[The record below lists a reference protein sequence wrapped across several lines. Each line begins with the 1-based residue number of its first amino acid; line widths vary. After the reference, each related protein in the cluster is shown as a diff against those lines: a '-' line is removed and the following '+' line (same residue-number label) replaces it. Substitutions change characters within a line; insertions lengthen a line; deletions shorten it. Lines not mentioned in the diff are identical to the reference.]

1 MMKYVSTRG
10 FGPMAFTDI
19 LLEGLAPDGGLYV
32 PETYPQL
39 SEADLSWLTEILI
52 NEGYAKFAAV
62 ILSLFV
68 DDIPFGDLEQ
78 MARRAYT
85 KEKFGTDLIAPVT
98 RLEPNLWL
106 ARLSQGPTAAF
117 KDMAMQVLGQFFDYE
132 LTRRDQ
138 TMTILGATSGD
149 TGSAA
154 EFALL
159 DANRVQVFMLSPLG
173 RMTPFQRGQM
183 YGINTPRIVNITVP
197 GSFDDCQDLVKE
209 VNADSEFKKR
219 YSIGA
224 VNSINWARL
233 VSQVVYYISS
243 WAQVSHG
250 GEVSFTVPSGNFGNI
265 CAGHVARMMG
275 VPIKQLVCATN
286 ENNVLAEFFSTG
298 VYRIRA
304 STETFV
310 TSSPSMDISK
320 ASNFERFF
328 FDLTGRDHAAIA
340 KLFGEQLPGTGVID
354 IRQQPYA
361 GDVTR
366 RYGFATGVSTHSDRV
381 ATIADVYRR
390 DNTLIDPHT
399 ADGVKVAR
407 ERMGAEPMIALE
419 TALPVKFGS
428 ITREAIG
435 KVPEMPER
443 FAQVLDS
450 EQHTVMCDQ
459 GAEQLKQ
466 IIERLSILV
475 PPPGGSLTWKNGASS
490 SSAPRKD
497 GLMP

>member
-1 MMKYVSTRG
+1 MG
-10 FGPMAFTDI
+10 FTDI

-39 SEADLSWLTEILI
+39 TEDDLHRLGQILLY
-52 NEGYAKFAAV
+52 EGYSKFAAT
-62 ILSLFV
+62 ILGLFI
-68 DDIPFGDLEQ
+68 DDIPTADLEGIT
-78 MARRAYT
+78 RSAYT

-98 RLEPNLWL
+98 LLEPGLWL
-106 ARLSQGPTAAF
+106 AHLSQGPTAAF

-132 LTRRDQ
+132 LARRGQ
-138 TMTILGATSGD
+138 TMTIVGATSGD

-159 DANRVQVFMLSPLG
+159 DASRVQVFMLSPLG

-183 YGINTPRIVNITVP
+183 YGINTPRIVNVTVP

-209 VNADSEFKKR
+209 INSDAEFKAR

-243 WAQVSHG
+243 WFQASKG
-250 GEVSFTVPSGNFGNI
+250 NGEVSFSVPSGNFGNI

-275 VPIKQLVCATN
+275 VPIKHLVCATN
-286 ENNVLAEFFSTG
+286 ENNVLAEFFTTG
-298 VYRIRA
+298 VYRIRT

-328 FDLTGRDHAAIA
+328 FDLCGRDSAEVAH
-340 KLFGEQLPGTGVID
+340 LFGEELNRTGVID
-354 IRQQPYA
+354 IRNKPYA
-361 GDVTR
+361 SAPRDV
-366 RYGFATGVSTHSDRV
+366 YGFRTGVSTHSDRV
-381 ATIADVYRR
+381 ATIADVFRR
-390 DNTLIDPHT
+390 DDYLIDPHT

-407 ERMGAEPMIALE
+407 ELKSDEPMIAME

-435 KVPEMPER
+435 RVPAIPAR
-443 FAQVLDS
+443 FSQVLDA
-450 EQHTVMCDQ
+450 EQHTVLCEG
-459 GAEQLKQ
+459 GADQLKQ
-466 IIERLSILV
+466 IIESRSIF
-475 PPPGGSLTWKNGASS
+475 G
-490 SSAPRKD
+490 
-497 GLMP
+497 

>member
-1 MMKYVSTRG
+1 MKYVSTRG
-10 FGPMAFTDI
+10 YGPVGFTDI

-32 PETYPQL
+32 PEVYPEL
-39 SEADLSWLTEILI
+39 SGDDLAALGEILVYD
-52 NEGYAKFAAV
+52 GYAKFAAE
-62 ILSLFV
+62 ILSLFIA
-68 DDIPFGDLEQ
+68 DIPRADLEGIT
-78 MARRAYT
+78 RRAYT

-98 RLEPNLWL
+98 RLEPGLWL

-159 DANRVQVFMLSPLG
+159 DASRVQVFMLSPLG

-183 YGINTPRIVNITVP
+183 YGINSPRIVNVTVP

-209 VNADSEFKKR
+209 VNADSAFKQR

-243 WAQVSHG
+243 WIQVSKG
-250 GEVSFTVPSGNFGNI
+250 QGPVSFSVPSGNFGNI
-265 CAGHVARMMG
+265 CAGHVARMMK
-275 VPIKQLVCATN
+275 VPIAHLVCATN
-286 ENNVLAEFFSTG
+286 ENNVLAEFFRTG
-298 VYRIRA
+298 VYRVRA

-320 ASNFERFF
+320 ASNFERFV
-328 FDLTGRDHAAIA
+328 FDLVGRDAALVA
-340 KLFGEQLPGTGVID
+340 ELFGERLPRSGVID
-354 IRQQPYA
+354 IRREPYA
-361 GDVTR
+361 GHPGSV
-366 RYGFATGVSTHSDRV
+366 YGFLTGVSTHADRV
-381 ATIADVYRR
+381 DTIADVYRR
-390 DNTLIDPHT
+390 DGVLIDPHT

-407 ERMGAEPMIALE
+407 ELKGDEPMIAME

-428 ITREAIG
+428 ITKEAIG
-435 KVPEMPER
+435 RVPEMPAR
-443 FAQVLDS
+443 FAQVLDA
-450 EQHTVMCDQ
+450 EQHTVLCDQ
-459 GAEQLKQ
+459 GADQLKR
-466 IIERLSILV
+466 IIERLSILT
-475 PPPGGSLTWKNGASS
+475 PRGPSSRGRIGS
-490 SSAPRKD
+490 
-497 GLMP
+497 

>member
-1 MMKYVSTRG
+1 MKYVSTRG
-10 FGPMAFTDI
+10 YGPMGFTDI

-32 PETYPQL
+32 PETYPHL
-39 SEADLSWLTEILI
+39 TDDDLHHLGQILLY
-52 NEGYAKFAAV
+52 EGYSKFAAT
-62 ILSLFV
+62 ILGLFI
-68 DDIPFGDLEQ
+68 DDIPTTDLEGIT
-78 MARRAYT
+78 RRAYT
-85 KEKFGTDLIAPVT
+85 KEKFGTDLIAPAT
-98 RLEPNLWL
+98 QLEPGLWL
-106 ARLSQGPTAAF
+106 AHLSQGPTAAF

-132 LTRRDQ
+132 LNRRGQ

-159 DANRVQVFMLSPLG
+159 DASRVQVFMLSPLG

-183 YGINTPRIVNITVP
+183 YGINSPRIVNVTVP

-209 VNADSEFKKR
+209 VNSDADFKAR

-243 WAQVSHG
+243 WFQASKG
-250 GEVSFTVPSGNFGNI
+250 NGEVSFSVPSGNFGNI

-275 VPIKQLVCATN
+275 VPIKHLVCATN
-286 ENNVLAEFFSTG
+286 ENNVLAEFFTTG
-298 VYRIRA
+298 VYRIRT

-328 FDLTGRDHAAIA
+328 FDLCGRDSAEVAH
-340 KLFGEQLPGTGVID
+340 LFGEELNHSGVID
-354 IRQQPYA
+354 IRNKPYA
-361 GDVTR
+361 NAPRDV
-366 RYGFATGVSTHSDRV
+366 YGFRTGVSTHSDRV
-381 ATIADVYRR
+381 ATIADVFRR
-390 DNTLIDPHT
+390 DNYLIDPHT

-407 ERMGAEPMIALE
+407 EQKSAEPMIAME

-435 KVPEMPER
+435 RVPEIPAR
-443 FAQVLDS
+443 FSQVLDA
-450 EQHTVMCDQ
+450 EQHTVLCEG
-459 GAEQLKQ
+459 GADQLKH
-466 IIERLSILV
+466 IIESRSIF
-475 PPPGGSLTWKNGASS
+475 A
-490 SSAPRKD
+490 
-497 GLMP
+497 

>member
-1 MMKYVSTRG
+1 MRYVSTRG
-10 FGPMAFTDI
+10 YGPMGFTDI

-39 SEADLSWLTEILI
+39 SSDDLHRLGQILLY
-52 NEGYAKFAAV
+52 EGYPKFAST
-62 ILSLFV
+62 ILGLFI
-68 DDIPFGDLEQ
+68 DDIPTSDLEGIT
-78 MARRAYT
+78 RRAYT
-85 KEKFGTDLIAPVT
+85 KEKFGTDLIAPVNQ
-98 RLEPNLWL
+98 LERGLWL
-106 ARLSQGPTAAF
+106 AHLSQGPTAAF

-132 LTRRDQ
+132 LARRSQ

-183 YGINTPRIVNITVP
+183 YGINTPRIVNVTVP

-209 VNADSEFKKR
+209 VNSDAEFKAR
-219 YSIGA
+219 FSIGA

-243 WAQVSHG
+243 WFQASKG
-250 GEVSFTVPSGNFGNI
+250 DGEVSFSVPSGNFGNI

-275 VPIKQLVCATN
+275 VPIRHLVCATN
-286 ENNVLAEFFSTG
+286 ENNVLAEFFTTG
-298 VYRIRA
+298 VYRIRT

-328 FDLTGRDHAAIA
+328 FDLCGRDSAEVAH
-340 KLFGEQLPGTGVID
+340 LFGEQLNQTGVID
-354 IRQQPYA
+354 IRSKPYA
-361 GDVTR
+361 FASQDV
-366 RYGFATGVSTHSDRV
+366 YGFRTGVSTHSDRV
-381 ATIADVYRR
+381 ATIADVFRR
-390 DNTLIDPHT
+390 DDYLIDPHT

-407 ERMGAEPMIALE
+407 ELMSTEPMIAME

-435 KVPEMPER
+435 RVPAIPAR
-443 FAQVLDS
+443 FSQVLDA
-450 EQHTVMCDQ
+450 EQHTVLCD
-459 GAEQLKQ
+459 GGVDQLKA
-466 IIERLSILV
+466 IIESRSIF
-475 PPPGGSLTWKNGASS
+475 A
-490 SSAPRKD
+490 
-497 GLMP
+497 

>member
-1 MMKYVSTRG
+1 MKYISTRG
-10 FGPMAFTDI
+10 YGPMSFTDI

-32 PETYPQL
+32 PQSYPEL
-39 SEADLSWLTEILI
+39 SAEDLAWLSEILI
-52 NEGYAKFAAV
+52 YDGYAKFAAE
-62 ILSLFV
+62 IMSLFI
-68 DDIPFGDLEQ
+68 DDIPQSDLEGIT
-78 MARRAYT
+78 RRAYT
-85 KEKFGTDLIAPVT
+85 KEKFGTNLIAPVT
-98 RLEPNLWL
+98 QLEPNLWL

-159 DANRVQVFMLSPLG
+159 DATRTQVFMLSPLG

-183 YGINTPRIVNITVP
+183 YGINSERIVNVTVP

-209 VNADSEFKKR
+209 VNSDLEFKQR
-219 YSIGA
+219 FSIGA

-243 WAQVSHG
+243 WLQVSKG
-250 GEVSFTVPSGNFGNI
+250 QGEVSFSVPSGNFGNI
-265 CAGHVARMMG
+265 CAGHVARMMK
-275 VPIKQLVCATN
+275 VPITYLVCATN
-286 ENNVLAEFFSTG
+286 ENNVLAEFFRTG
-298 VYRIRA
+298 VYRIRT

-328 FDLTGRDHAAIA
+328 FDLTGRNSKEVAF
-340 KLFGEQLPGTGVID
+340 LFGDVLKQVGVID
-354 IRQQPYA
+354 IRNKWYA
-361 GDVTR
+361 SDPRQV
-366 RYGFATGVSTHSDRV
+366 YGFLTGVSTHADRV

-390 DNTLIDPHT
+390 DNCLIDPHT
-399 ADGVKVAR
+399 ADAVKVAR
-407 ERMGAEPMIALE
+407 ELMADEPMIATE

-428 ITREAIG
+428 ITKEAIG
-435 KVPEMPER
+435 RVPEVPTR
-443 FAQVLDS
+443 FARVLDA

-459 GAEQLKQ
+459 GVDQLKQ
-466 IIERLSILV
+466 IIERLSIL
-475 PPPGGSLTWKNGASS
+475 PPPKEG
-490 SSAPRKD
+490 
-497 GLMP
+497 